1 VRLASRGLRDLDS
14 GPQPIV
20 DAEER
25 LQIQRQARTVY
36 VKAFV
41 SAAILTAIALLN

>member
-14 GPQPIV
+14 GPQPV
-20 DAEER
+20 LDAGEQA
-25 LQIQRQARTVY
+25 QIRRQARAVY

-41 SAAILTAIALLN
+41 SAAILTAIGLLN

>member
-14 GPQPIV
+14 GPQPIIDV
-20 DAEER
+20 EER
-25 LQIQRQARTVY
+25 AQIQRQARAVY

>member
-14 GPQPIV
+14 GPQPILA
-20 DAEER
+20 AEER
-25 LQIQRQARTVY
+25 ELIQRQARAVY

>member
-14 GPQPIV
+14 GPQSIL

-25 LQIQRQARTVY
+25 AQIRRQAQAVY
-36 VKAFV
+36 VKSVV
-41 SAAILTAIALLN
+41 SAAILTGIALLQ

>member
-14 GPQPIV
+14 GPVPIA
-20 DAEER
+20 DAEEQA
-25 LQIQRQARTVY
+25 QIQRQARAVY

-41 SAAILTAIALLN
+41 SAVILTAIALLN

>member
-14 GPQPIV
+14 GPQPII
-20 DAEER
+20 DAGER
-25 LQIQRQARTVY
+25 AQVQRQARVVY